1 VQPLAAGCR
10 ARLGVRTAGGELRPA
25 DLADRLP
32 LSLTTLVAA
41 AVVGQAGPG
50 KASQEAVRRMGRQ
63 PKFVVDQAVGQTPP
77 ENFAQPETST
87 EATDSRK
94 AKREHGSGPT
104 PR

>member
-1 VQPLAAGCR
+1 VQPLAAGFR
-10 ARLGVRTAGGELRPA
+10 ARLGVRTAAGELRPT

-41 AVVGQAGPG
+41 VVGQVGSG

-63 PKFVVDQAVGQTPP
+63 PNGGVDQAEGQTPP
-77 ENFAQPETST
+77 ENFGQPETST

-94 AKREHGSGPT
+94 AKREHGSGPA
-104 PR
+104 PH